1 MEHDQSQPPLFWED
15 EAAGTGRWWLARA
28 REIVPEGRIDYFI
41 AEDDL
46 TAAFVAV
53 ALLPGA
59 RGYTVIGVAPFG
71 AGTSGSAV
79 MAAKAAVSAWRPRK
93 GSRRLLSQRWPVYRW
108 RFVRFARLIE
118 RDLPL
123 ALAGFVAGVVLGLV
137 MAFIASSSQLGGG
150 SLVVAGAVLGACAGP
165 ALKVLVNRDFETPHP
180 RPWARFAVLTV
191 AAIAGAVA
199 AAAVT
204 LTIYWS

>member
-1 MEHDQSQPPLFWED
+1 MEHDHSPPLFWED
-15 EAAGTGRWWLARA
+15 EAAGSGRWWLARA
-28 REIVPEGRIDYFI
+28 REIVPDGRIDYFI

-46 TAAFVAV
+46 TAAYVTV

-59 RGYTVIGVAPFG
+59 RGYTVLGVAPFAAG
-71 AGTSGSAV
+71 ASGSAIL
-79 MAAKAAVSAWRPRK
+79 AAKSAVTAWRTRK
-93 GSRRLLSQRWPVYRW
+93 NHRRWPVYRW
-108 RFVRFARLIE
+108 RFARFARLIE

-150 SLVVAGAVLGACAGP
+150 PLMIAGAVLGACAGP

-191 AAIAGAVA
+191 AAIAGAIA

>member
-1 MEHDQSQPPLFWED
+1 MSQETPQPPLFWED
-15 EAAGTGRWWLARA
+15 ETASSGRWWFARA
-28 REIVPEGRIDYFI
+28 RETVPEGHIDYFI

-53 ALLPGA
+53 ALLPSA
-59 RGYTVIGVAPFG
+59 RNYTVIGVAPFG
-71 AGTSGSAV
+71 TGASGSAI
-79 MAAKAAVSAWRPRK
+79 MAAKTAVTAWRGGDRK
-93 GSRRLLSQRWPVYRW
+93 RWAIYRW
-108 RFVRFARLIE
+108 RFARFARLIE

-137 MAFIASSSQLGGG
+137 MAFIASSSQLGG
-150 SLVVAGAVLGACAGP
+150 SALVIAGAIIGACAGP
-165 ALKVLVNRDFETPHP
+165 ALKVLVNRDFESPHP
-180 RPWARFAVLTV
+180 RPWARFAVATV
-191 AAIAGAVA
+191 SAVAGAIA

>member
-15 EAAGTGRWWLARA
+15 EAAGSGRWWLARA
-28 REIVPEGRIDYFI
+28 REIVPDGRIDYFI

-79 MAAKAAVSAWRPRK
+79 MAVKAAVTAWRGRAT
-93 GSRRLLSQRWPVYRW
+93 GSYRRWPVYRW
-108 RFVRFARLIE
+108 RFARFARLIE

-123 ALAGFVAGVVLGLV
+123 ALAGFVAGAMLGLV

-191 AAIAGAVA
+191 SAIAGAIA